1 MDRQARLQY
10 ASEKEWTSYG
20 DVTHVEAAST
30 HAQAERQRRQLR
42 EGWTLED
49 QMVVITRCVETPDC
63 DFMHVVRFCD
73 NSKEVIPLR

>member
-20 DVTHVEAAST
+20 DVTHAEAASK

-49 QMVVITRCVETPDC
+49 SLYVITRCVETPDC
-63 DFMHVVRFCD
+63 DFMHLVVFCD
-73 NSKEVIPLR
+73 SPKEVISLR